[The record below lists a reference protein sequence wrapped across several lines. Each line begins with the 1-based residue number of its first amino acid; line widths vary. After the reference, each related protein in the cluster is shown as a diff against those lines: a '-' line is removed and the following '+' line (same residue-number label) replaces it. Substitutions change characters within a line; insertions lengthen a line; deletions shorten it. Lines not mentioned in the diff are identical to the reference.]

1 MNKRILKRSLATAAV
16 LAVIGVVGA
25 EAYSAEKQEAAQNP
39 SAANTTEET
48 VVITE
53 APDPWLA
60 LHTDMMRMQAQMDQL
75 MRVNMRPMR
84 LMGWD
89 NPADHSQV
97 TLEDQGDHYVVKAD
111 IPGVNENNIDI
122 NLDGRLLS
130 LSSQT
135 RGTEKLT
142 SDQGK
147 VTQQDQYVSTYQ
159 QAFTLPGPVKASG
172 MKTQFQ
178 DNSLTITIPKATS

>member
-1 MNKRILKRSLATAAV
+1 MNKRILKRSLVTVAV
-16 LAVIGVVGA
+16 IAVIGAVGV
-25 EAYSAEKQEAAQNP
+25 EAYSAEQEAAKSP

-60 LHTDMMRMQAQMDQL
+60 LHADMMRMQAQMDQL
-75 MRVNMRPMR
+75 MSSNMHQMQM
-84 LMGWD
+84 MGWD
-89 NPADHSQV
+89 TPANHSQV
-97 TLEDQGDHYVVKAD
+97 TLKDQGDNYLVKVN

-122 NLDGRLLS
+122 NLNGRLLS

-135 RGTEKLT
+135 QGTEQLT

-147 VTQQDQYVSTYQ
+147 VTQKDQYVSTYQ

-178 DNSLTITIPKATS
+178 NNSLTITIPKATS

>member
-16 LAVIGVVGA
+16 IAVIGVVGA
-25 EAYSAEKQEAAQNP
+25 EAYSAEQE
-39 SAANTTEET
+39 AANTTEDT

-53 APDPWLA
+53 ATDPWLA
-60 LHTDMMRMQAQMDQL
+60 LHADMMRMQAQMDQL
-75 MRVNMRPMR
+75 MSSNMHQMQM
-84 LMGWD
+84 MGWD

-97 TLEDQGDHYVVKAD
+97 TLEDQGDNYLVKAK

-122 NLDGRLLS
+122 NLNGRLLS

-135 RGTEKLT
+135 QGTEQLT

-147 VTQQDQYVSTYQ
+147 VTQKDQYVSTYQ

-172 MKTQFQ
+172 MKTQFK

>member
-1 MNKRILKRSLATAAV
+1 MNKRIVKRSLAAAAV

-25 EAYSAEKQEAAQNP
+25 EAYSAEKQQATQDP

-53 APDPWLA
+53 ATDPWLA
-60 LHTDMMRMQAQMDQL
+60 LHADMMRMQAQMDQ
-75 MRVNMRPMR
+75 MMSANMRQMPM
-84 LMGWD
+84 MGWN

-97 TLEDQGDHYVVKAD
+97 TLEDQGDNYVVKAD
-111 IPGVNENNIDI
+111 IPGVNENNINI
-122 NLDGRLLS
+122 NLNGRLLS

-135 RGTEKLT
+135 RGTEQLT

-147 VTQQDQYVSTYQ
+147 VSQQEQYVSSYQ